1 LTVRFKQNYLNNA
14 ERGLIANKLAF
25 LLSLNSWKILESKYN
40 FNQGTLRR
48 LLPQDDSL
56 ELADR
61 ARRSRKLQDAATGVT
76 TSVVTFTVLAE
87 PTSAVYPPPIV
98 RALLTD
104 RNWRN

>member
-1 LTVRFKQNYLNNA
+1 VRFKQNYLNNA

-48 LLPQDDSL
+48 LLPESPYAEFVDQV
-56 ELADR
+56 
-61 ARRSRKLQDAATGVT
+61 RRSRNLQDAATGIA
-76 TSVVTFTVLAE
+76 TSTVTFTVLAE

-98 RALLTD
+98 AFT
-104 RNWRN
+104 